1 MPTQQSSSGVDCR
14 IDLPFRNALL
24 AGRRVTLIVAGTLAG
39 SERPLCKFA
48 RSCDLFVSLM
58 IVINCTSRNQAVRT
72 GIKPS
77 GVAAH
82 SFSAGTISAPMRLGN
97 QTFRRTTMTTA
108 SGHTSAI
115 RAKKVLGTNVTD
127 RSGKKI
133 GEVEDV
139 MLDKESNSI
148 LFAVIGFGGFLGIA
162 EKYHP
167 VPWAAL
173 DYDESQG
180 SYVVDYTKEQLQAAP
195 AGSIEELT
203 RGDGL
208 QFRDRTYDYY
218 KTPRYWETH

>member
-1 MPTQQSSSGVDCR
+1 
-14 IDLPFRNALL
+14 
-24 AGRRVTLIVAGTLAG
+24 
-39 SERPLCKFA
+39 
-48 RSCDLFVSLM
+48 
-58 IVINCTSRNQAVRT
+58 
-72 GIKPS
+72 
-77 GVAAH
+77 
-82 SFSAGTISAPMRLGN
+82 
-97 QTFRRTTMTTA
+97 MTTA
-108 SGHTSAI
+108 TGHTSAI

-139 MLDKESNSI
+139 VLDKESNSI

-195 AGSIEELT
+195 AGSIDELT

-218 KTPRYWETH
+218 KAPRYWETH